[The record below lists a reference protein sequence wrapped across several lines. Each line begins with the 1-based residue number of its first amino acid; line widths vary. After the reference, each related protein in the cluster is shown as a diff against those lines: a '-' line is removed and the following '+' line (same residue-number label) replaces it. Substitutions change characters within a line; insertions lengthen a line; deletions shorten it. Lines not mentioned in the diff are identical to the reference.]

1 MTPMKRPQEANE
13 VNHPVE
19 GRATL
24 ATPESDETT
33 RHDEHD
39 KSREKL
45 AKENEPEFQAMSKA
59 ELMKYA
65 KDPFWVTLRWV
76 LFILFWIAWIVMLV
90 TAIVIIVLAPK
101 CPTPAPKAW
110 WQKGPIYEVYVKSF
124 KDSNGDGVGDLQGK
138 HLFSTIFVHNSIQ
151 LYCM

>member
-1 MTPMKRPQEANE
+1 MTPKKENQESNE
-13 VNHPVE
+13 VNPQ
-19 GRATL
+19 GQGTATL
-24 ATPESDETT
+24 TIPESDDVTK
-33 RHDEHD
+33 DKID
-39 KSREKL
+39 KSREIL
-45 AKENEPEFQAMSKA
+45 AKEAEAEPEFQAMSKA
-59 ELMKYA
+59 ELMKYV

-76 LFILFWIAWIVMLV
+76 LFILFWVAWIAMLV

-138 HLFSTIFVHNSIQ
+138 RFNAVVLNPLSSADP
-151 LYCM
+151 